1 MARLRK
7 STNDASTKEHPT
19 PMRSITL
26 TYDPHAE
33 LPEILSDAKVD
44 DRSGTLIQIFAA
56 TPAQNTIHDL
66 ALELRQLLPSAQIIG
81 SSTAGVMH
89 QGSVKK
95 AAAIIN
101 ILQFAEATV
110 ASAHVVANP
119 GGKNHCLETGKM
131 LAGHVCSEDTRLL
144 FCYASGHHVNGENL
158 ARGLVSQH
166 PSTTLAGGI
175 ASSAADNTPAWVFC
189 DDRFYTSGVVAAAI
203 SGNIHV
209 DAFHSPDWMML
220 GTPMQVTEA
229 EQNRLISINGTPAK
243 QVYARY
249 LGNEPG
255 QQIENVCARFPLLTE
270 RKGKVFARACN
281 RSTQDDS
288 ISLWGNIHEDEQI
301 RFGILDPVSAMD
313 AFHSYTR
320 KIQEHGSQA
329 LFMFPSVARKML
341 MRSLT
346 DDEAR
351 QLNSLAPTTGCFCN
365 GQFFYQ
371 PSQQDYLHYA
381 QTIISIREGDFTQK
395 RQNDP
400 ETLEE
405 FSQDTLQLRAMS
417 HLVGS
422 TTREMEENT
431 RLLEEL
437 ASTDPLTQALNRHK
451 MQLLLEQEYKRAQ
464 RYGRPLSL
472 IMFDI
477 DDFKRIN
484 DQFGHQMGDRV
495 LETIAAVVRDTIRD
509 TDYLSRW
516 GGEEFL
522 VLCPE
527 TELDG
532 TYETAERIRHNIE
545 TTAFPEGI
553 KITASLGV
561 TSYQSEDTLDRLL
574 HRVDRALYLS
584 KDKGKNKVTR
594 WS

>member
-1 MARLRK
+1 
-7 STNDASTKEHPT
+7 
-19 PMRSITL
+19 MRAISL
-26 TYDPHAE
+26 AYAPHADLADLLE
-33 LPEILSDAKVD
+33 QAEISD
-44 DRSGTLIQIFAA
+44 SQGTLIQVFAA
-56 TPAQNTIHDL
+56 TPDQKTIHDL
-66 ALELRQLLPSAQIIG
+66 AIELRQLLPAAQIIG
-81 SSTAGVMH
+81 TSTAGIMH

-95 AAAIIN
+95 ISAVIN
-101 ILQFAEATV
+101 ILQFSDATV
-110 ASAHVVANP
+110 NAAHVGAP
-119 GGKNHCLETGKM
+119 AESQTHARSQCFESGKRLSSLICDD
-131 LAGHVCSEDTRLL
+131 DTRLI
-144 FCYASGHHVNGENL
+144 FCYASGHEINGENL
-158 ARGLVSQH
+158 ARGLVSQQ
-166 PSTTLAGGI
+166 PSVTLAGGL
-175 ASSAADNTPAWVFC
+175 ASPPSDHATPWVFA
-189 DDRFYTSGVVAAAI
+189 DDRFYTSGIAAAAI
-203 SGNIHV
+203 SGNIHI

-220 GTPMQVTEA
+220 GTPMYATEVRD
-229 EQNRLISINGTPAK
+229 NRLNSISNTPAK

-249 LGNEPG
+249 LGNEPNQG
-255 QQIENVCARFPLLTE
+255 IENICARFPLLTK
-270 RKGKVFARACN
+270 RNGKVFARACN
-281 RSTQDDS
+281 QSSQDS
-288 ISLWGNIHEDEQI
+288 SLTLWGNVQEDEEI

-313 AFHSYTR
+313 AFHGYTR

-329 LFMFPSVARKML
+329 LYMFPSLARKML

-351 QLNSLAPTTGCFCN
+351 QLNSLAPTTGCFCSS
-365 GQFFYQ
+365 QFFYQ

-381 QTIISIREGDFTQK
+381 QTIISIRESDFSHPSQS
-395 RQNDP
+395 DP

-437 ASTDPLTQALNRHK
+437 ASIDSLTHALNRHK
-451 MQLLLEQEYKRAQ
+451 MQILLEQEYKRAQ

-484 DQFGHQMGDRV
+484 DEHGHQIGDRV
-495 LETIAAVVRDTIRD
+495 LETIASVVQETIRD

-527 TELDG
+527 TDLEG

-545 TTAFPEGI
+545 KTLFPEGNT
-553 KITASLGV
+553 ITASLGV
-561 TSYQSEDTLDRLL
+561 TAYQQEDTLDRLL

-584 KDKGKNKVTR
+584 KDKGKNRVTR